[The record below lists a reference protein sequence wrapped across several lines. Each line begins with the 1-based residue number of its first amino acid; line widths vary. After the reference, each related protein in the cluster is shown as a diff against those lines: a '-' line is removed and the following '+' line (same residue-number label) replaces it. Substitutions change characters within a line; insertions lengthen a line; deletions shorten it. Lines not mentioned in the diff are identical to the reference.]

1 MLRRPVSRRRT
12 GDGSRRDEG
21 SIMVLVIGY
30 TAIAAVLITVGIDT
44 SKVFLAQRALASA
57 ADSAALAAAQGVD
70 ARAIYSGAGLRCG
83 QPLPLNQLHAAEL
96 AGTSVEGD
104 APDLSHTFAT
114 LGPPQT
120 SLAGGTVSVE
130 LSGEVA
136 VPFGKVLG
144 WLDPSRP
151 NGLVHVSETSH
162 ARSPVAGG
170 TC

>member
-1 MLRRPVSRRRT
+1 ML
-12 GDGSRRDEG
+12 
-21 SIMVLVIGY
+21 VLVIGY

-44 SKVFLAQRALASA
+44 SKVFLARRALASA

-70 ARAIYSGAGLRCG
+70 REAIYAGGALRCG
-83 QPLPLNQLHAAEL
+83 QPLPLDPARAAGL
-96 AGTSVEGD
+96 AAQSAED
-104 APDLSHTFAT
+104 ADPDLRHLFAH
-114 LGPPQT
+114 LSPPAT
-120 SLAGGTVSVE
+120 SLDGATVSVE

-151 NGLVHVSETSH
+151 NGLVGVTETSH

-170 TC
+170 NC

>member
-1 MLRRPVSRRRT
+1 MLTRRRRAT
-12 GDGSRRDEG
+12 GDEG
-21 SIMVLVIGY
+21 SIMVLIIGY

-70 ARAIYSGAGLRCG
+70 RQAIYAGAGLRCG
-83 QPLPLNQLHAAEL
+83 EPLPLDQQHAADL
-96 AGTSVEGD
+96 AAGSVNDD
-104 APDLSHTFAT
+104 ATDLSHTFAT
-114 LGPPQT
+114 VAAPET
-120 SLAGGTVSVE
+120 SLDAGTVSVA

-136 VPFGKVLG
+136 VPFGRVLG

-151 NGLVHVSETSH
+151 DGLVQVTETSH